1 MTFGFRTVLVFSF
14 FLKSFIIF
22 LGLFFLFIY
31 LLFNFI
37 LLYNTVLVL
46 PYIDMNLPRGYM
58 SSIHFGVREFIISS
72 FFPPHFSC
80 TSVRLV
86 SIIVIYYAFSYIFK
100 QLIMANIFQFYYWK
114 NLALLILSINTICFF
129 SLLLLFLIF
138 IFFLLL
144 FGSCELWVLTLRST
158 KWLIFIY

>member
-1 MTFGFRTVLVFSF
+1 MFSIHFYLNCQLFKILFYFILFLFFCFYSFFFFNFSF
-14 FLKSFIIF
+14 
-22 LGLFFLFIY
+22 Y
-31 LLFNFI
+31 FI

-58 SSIHFGVREFIISS
+58 SSIHFGIREFIISS

-100 QLIMANIFQFYYWK
+100 QLIMANIFQFYY
-114 NLALLILSINTICFF
+114 
-129 SLLLLFLIF
+129 
-138 IFFLLL
+138 
-144 FGSCELWVLTLRST
+144 
-158 KWLIFIY
+158 